1 MAKSDRYTFQN
12 KMKRMVTDLRQ
23 KIKSGAYA
31 QGDYLPSEMSLIE
44 LYGLSKNSVRQALDQ
59 LVQEELIV
67 KVPRVGTQVVA
78 STGQV
83 RKIRFGMYPSLY
95 AEAEMEALLALFQER
110 HPDIFVEIVDLPYEH
125 AESIANLM
133 RLGIVDVLSVNMQ
146 DMMHFQESGST
157 GLFLPQQPYA
167 STYTFLHAP
176 FVDAEGKLAA
186 KPFIHSPVILAYNKE
201 HLREKRQFEP
211 DSGWSWDDLQR
222 MLREL
227 KSPGRYSLALQL
239 YSLNRW
245 PIFLMQNRGDTEID
259 SSWSRAIEGLSWL
272 RGLIHE
278 DGMFPLALAQ
288 GAFEAENLFREQ
300 KVSVILTTYYL
311 LNQLKGASFT
321 YDVAPL
327 PHFDNGTTLLLGT
340 GIGVSAHS
348 KEQELAQNFADF
360 LASNEVQEYIRR
372 HSYSLP
378 ANRYIT
384 ENVDPEMEGR
394 PSRLNL
400 HREMAHLYKTC
411 KDIRLSLDEMLLF
424 REQLK
429 QYFSYLIDEE
439 ELMSGLGSKTTRDKW
454 IRKL

>member
-167 STYTFLHAP
+167 STYTFC
-176 FVDAEGKLAA
+176 
-186 KPFIHSPVILAYNKE
+186 
-201 HLREKRQFEP
+201 
-211 DSGWSWDDLQR
+211 
-222 MLREL
+222 MLRSWMP
-227 KSPGRYSLALQL
+227 KASWRQSL
-239 YSLNRW
+239 S
-245 PIFLMQNRGDTEID
+245 F
-259 SSWSRAIEGLSWL
+259 
-272 RGLIHE
+272 
-278 DGMFPLALAQ
+278 
-288 GAFEAENLFREQ
+288 
-300 KVSVILTTYYL
+300 IL
-311 LNQLKGASFT
+311 
-321 YDVAPL
+321 P
-327 PHFDNGTTLLLGT
+327 
-340 GIGVSAHS
+340 
-348 KEQELAQNFADF
+348 
-360 LASNEVQEYIRR
+360 
-372 HSYSLP
+372 
-378 ANRYIT
+378 
-384 ENVDPEMEGR
+384 
-394 PSRLNL
+394 
-400 HREMAHLYKTC
+400 
-411 KDIRLSLDEMLLF
+411 
-424 REQLK
+424 
-429 QYFSYLIDEE
+429 
-439 ELMSGLGSKTTRDKW
+439 
-454 IRKL
+454 